1 MSRGILIFIK
11 GFYFIMKLNFK
22 DKKFVIYILKG
33 FKKIDIWRKL
43 NSYRG
48 RKYNEIE

>member
-1 MSRGILIFIK
+1 
-11 GFYFIMKLNFK
+11 MKLNFK
-22 DKKFVIYILKG
+22 DKKFVIIIYILKG